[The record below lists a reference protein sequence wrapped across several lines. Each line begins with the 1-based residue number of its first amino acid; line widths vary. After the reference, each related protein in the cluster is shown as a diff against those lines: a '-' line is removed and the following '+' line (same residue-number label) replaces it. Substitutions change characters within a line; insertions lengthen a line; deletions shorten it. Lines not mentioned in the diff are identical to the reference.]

1 MGCGVGPVPL
11 ALVSLV
17 VEIIEKKC
25 NELKCK
31 EDLHQEPT
39 IQIYMNDLPSNDY
52 KLLFKDLLN
61 LEILKRDEV
70 VPLCLFKAVPGS
82 FYDTLFP
89 LNTLHFVHSS
99 YALHWLSQEPMELY
113 NKQGEAINKG
123 NIYISE
129 KSEENVAKAYLGQFQ
144 RDFTQFLKC
153 RTKEV
158 VSKGFMLLTTRG
170 RQSLTNSSTWQPF
183 ELNILTNAITCL
195 FHEGLIKE
203 ESVDKMNFPVYIAS
217 EEEIGSIIK
226 KEGSFEIK
234 YSNTTVNEVGSE
246 IVDKWE
252 KAQFLAKYIGAFSK
266 SLISHHFG
274 QHILHLLHHKL
285 VYHAFQHLLHAF
297 PTQNCAVTFLLQKR

>member
-1 MGCGVGPVPL
+1 MADMGCGVGPVPL

-99 YALHWLSQEPMELY
+99 YALHWLSQVCVLD
-113 NKQGEAINKG
+113 
-123 NIYISE
+123 
-129 KSEENVAKAYLGQFQ
+129 V
-144 RDFTQFLKC
+144 
-153 RTKEV
+153 
-158 VSKGFMLLTTRG
+158 
-170 RQSLTNSSTWQPF
+170 
-183 ELNILTNAITCL
+183 
-195 FHEGLIKE
+195 
-203 ESVDKMNFPVYIAS
+203 
-217 EEEIGSIIK
+217 
-226 KEGSFEIK
+226 
-234 YSNTTVNEVGSE
+234 
-246 IVDKWE
+246 
-252 KAQFLAKYIGAFSK
+252 
-266 SLISHHFG
+266 
-274 QHILHLLHHKL
+274 
-285 VYHAFQHLLHAF
+285 
-297 PTQNCAVTFLLQKR
+297 